1 MNRALKEIYAE
12 RRTKKLKMIAFA
24 GMAIIAMYA
33 IWSIATY
40 DFCPLYYSIKC
51 F

>member
-1 MNRALKEIYAE
+1 MNKALAEIYAE
-12 RRTKKLKMIAFA
+12 RRAKKLRVVAFA
-24 GMAIIAMYA
+24 SLAIIAMYA

-40 DFCPLYYSIKC
+40 DYCPLYYQIKC